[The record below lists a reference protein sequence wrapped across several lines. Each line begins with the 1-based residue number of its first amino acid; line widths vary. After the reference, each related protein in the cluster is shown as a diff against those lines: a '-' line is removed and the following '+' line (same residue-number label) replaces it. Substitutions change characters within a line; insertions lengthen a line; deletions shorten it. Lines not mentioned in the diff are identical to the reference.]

1 MYYRVS
7 ALTKDWCR
15 AFFDEKAE
23 FAEDAIRIV
32 KEKYGIKEGV
42 DDIVRIDA
50 DEISIENLIEDEKRQ
65 LIGDLTTEYLFLKGA
80 RDTMTAKEY
89 GKAYQDIEFNEEN
102 YWKMIRAV
110 RRYYRIRNMVLKRCD
125 ISKMSACELLDAI
138 KKLWE
143 IEEDLRTSRS
153 GPAEKRYGAHDDQLE
168 SVALLKGDY
177 MLNLS
182 RK

>member
-1 MYYRVS
+1 MNFYRVS

-23 FAEDAIRIV
+23 SPEDAIRIV

-50 DEISIENLIEDEKRQ
+50 DEISLENLIEDEKRQ

-80 RDTMTAKEY
+80 RDTMSVREY
-89 GKAYQDIEFNEEN
+89 GKAYQEIETDEEK

-110 RRYYRIRNMVLKRCD
+110 RRYYRIREMVLKRCD
-125 ISKMSACELLDAI
+125 LSKMSACELLDAI
-138 KKLWE
+138 KELWE
-143 IEEDLRTSRS
+143 IEEEAPFQAKFATL
-153 GPAEKRYGAHDDQLE
+153 PKKAE
-168 SVALLKGDY
+168 
-177 MLNLS
+177 
-182 RK
+182 